1 MPTPPPPPKS
11 SPIPPAPQ
19 RAPGARALLKVAD
32 GDVVTSG
39 DRSSTSEGDSGRAFA
54 RADSGGFTLIELMV
68 TVTIIAILAVLAVP
82 TMSHESYDRRA
93 FTNAA
98 NIAEFIREA
107 RTRAIARG
115 AAVMVAMVAD
125 PSTNMASFTMY
136 EAVTANP
143 NNVGGR
149 NVPSASCD
157 APTVWPGAGGTATA
171 NLVDVYGFTGTT
183 AGGQTSLEGL
193 GQIIARINNSDGTPV
208 TAGSTVYL
216 CFTPSGRARYVNT
229 GAPTGFS
236 SSNGFSGTNGAVSVD
251 VGRGTSLPAFGQ
263 SSSTG
268 LIRTVWIPPSG
279 ATRITSQ

>member
-1 MPTPPPPPKS
+1 VRERRAG
-11 SPIPPAPQ
+11 AP
-19 RAPGARALLKVAD
+19 
-32 GDVVTSG
+32 
-39 DRSSTSEGDSGRAFA
+39 
-54 RADSGGFTLIELMV
+54 GFTLIELMV
-68 TVTIIAILAVLAVP
+68 TVTIIAILAVLAIP

-93 FTNAA
+93 FTDAA

-115 AAVMVAMVAD
+115 AAVLVAMVAD
-125 PSTNMASFTMY
+125 PSTNSASFTMY

-143 NNVGGR
+143 NGVGGA

-171 NLVDVYGFTGTT
+171 NMVDIYGFTGTT
-183 AGGQTSLEGL
+183 AGGQSSLEGS
-193 GQIIARINNSDGTPV
+193 GQIMARVNNSDGSPV
-208 TAGSTVYL
+208 SPGSTVYL
-216 CFTPSGRARYVNT
+216 CFTPSGRARYVSSGT
-229 GAPTGFS
+229 PTGFS
-236 SSNGFSGTNGAVSVD
+236 ASTGFSGANGAVSVD
-251 VGRGTSLPAFGQ
+251 VGRGTSLPSFGQ